1 MAGAPLGTLACAG
14 KPVLV
19 PSGPMATF
27 FDDIEI
33 GYRSLVG
40 KARVPAE
47 ESIDFARRWDPQP
60 FHVDRQAALKSI
72 YGGLTLSS
80 LHLFALCTRMFFDH
94 EDRIAVLAM
103 LGKDEIRFPKPA
115 RPGEELS
122 YHTECIDRRAS
133 NSKPDRGIIE
143 LRDTLSNEA
152 GETVMSQRVTLM
164 VSRRSDT

>member
-1 MAGAPLGTLACAG
+1 
-14 KPVLV
+14 
-19 PSGPMATF
+19 MATF
-27 FDDIEI
+27 FDDIEV

-40 KARVPAE
+40 KARVSAR
-47 ESIDFARRWDPQP
+47 ESIDFAQRWDPQP
-60 FHVDRQAALKSI
+60 FHVDEGAALASI

-80 LHLFALCTRMFFDH
+80 LHLFALCTRLFFDH

-103 LGKDEIRFPKPA
+103 LGKDEIRFPNPA
-115 RPGEELS
+115 RPDEELS

-133 NSKPDRGIIE
+133 GSKPDRGIIE
-143 LRDTLSNEA
+143 LQDTVSNEA